1 MNARIEFWGGV
12 GVIGSS
18 KVLVHDGDHR
28 VLLDLGLD
36 IPREGDLFRAPARI
50 PADDELRT
58 RLATKTAA
66 AIPGIYDPSALGAG
80 DPLADTAGPTAVFI
94 SHPHI
99 DHVGL
104 AGFVRPEIAI
114 SASPDALAL
123 LTALDVAGEKL
134 AGPRPLSTWQAIT
147 AGQAVRHG
155 PMTIERFDVDHD
167 VPGASGYRVTTSD
180 GVLAF
185 TGDIRFHGHHPE
197 RSLAFTEAVKGCDVL
212 VTEGTTLSFDEY
224 HPLRTERDVAADYEA
239 ALAGRQDL
247 MLQSVYPRDLDRVR
261 AFLEIAAARGRV
273 VAWPAQTAV
282 FLAAAGVPGVV
293 AVDPA
298 AVRADPGGFVVQLD
312 PGDLPFLLDLPIG
325 PGSAMLHANGEPLG
339 PFDPR
344 WSLYTDWLRFRGLP
358 LVQIGCSGHA
368 YQDDLHEM
376 VYRIRPR
383 VVVPIHTRSPY
394 RLHPAG
400 GPHRLIVDYA
410 QSYDFN
416 GNRS

>member
-18 KVLVHDGDHR
+18 KVLIRDGGHR

-50 PADDELRT
+50 PPDAELEV

-66 AIPGIYDPSALGAG
+66 AIPGVYDPAALAAG
-80 DPLADTAGPTAVFI
+80 HPLADAAGPTALFI

-104 AGFVRPEIAI
+104 AGFVRPDIAI
-114 SASPDALAL
+114 RTSPAGLAL
-123 LTALDVAGEKL
+123 LNALDAAGEKL
-134 AGPRPLSTWQAIT
+134 AGPRSLATWSAMDT
-147 AGQAVRHG
+147 PVRHG

-197 RSLAFTEAVKGCDVL
+197 LSWAFTDASKGCDVL

-224 HPLRTERDVAADYEA
+224 HPLRTERDVEAGYAA
-239 ALAGRQDL
+239 ALAASQDL

-261 AFLEIAAARGRV
+261 ALIAIAAAHGRV
-273 VAWPAQTAV
+273 IAWPARTAT
-282 FLAAAGVPGVV
+282 FLRAAGLSGIVTT
-293 AVDPA
+293 DLT

-312 PGDLPFLLDLPIG
+312 PGNLPFLLDLPTG

-344 WSLYTDWLRFRGLP
+344 WALYTDWLRFRGLP

-376 VYRIRPR
+376 LYRIRPR

-394 RLHPAG
+394 RLHPVG
-400 GPHRLIVDYA
+400 GPHRLVADYA
-410 QSYDFN
+410 QAYDFN
-416 GNRS
+416 GDIS

>member
-18 KVLVHDGDHR
+18 KVLIRDGDHR

-36 IPREGDLFRAPARI
+36 IPREGDLFRPPARI
-50 PADDELRT
+50 PPDDELRV
-58 RLATKTAA
+58 RLATGTAA
-66 AIPGIYDPSALGAG
+66 AIPGIYDPAALTAA
-80 DPLADTAGPTAVFI
+80 DPLADAAGPTAVFI

-104 AGFVRPEIAI
+104 AGFIRPDVTIG
-114 SASPDALAL
+114 ASPDCLAL
-123 LTALDVAGEKL
+123 LTALDLAGEPL
-134 AGPRPLSTWQAIT
+134 AGPRDLSTWSDIGAPVT
-147 AGQAVRHG
+147 HG

-167 VPGASGYRVTTSD
+167 IPGASGYRVTTSD

-197 RSLAFTEAVKGCDVL
+197 RSWAFAEAIKGCDVL

-224 HPLRTERDVAADYEA
+224 HPLRTEQDVAAGYAA
-239 ALAGRQDL
+239 ALAAAPSDL

-261 AFLEIAAARGRV
+261 ALIEIAAGQGRTIT
-273 VAWPAQTAV
+273 WPVPAAT
-282 FLAAAGVPGVV
+282 FLRAAGVSG
-293 AVDPA
+293 AVTADLA
-298 AVRADPGGFVVQLD
+298 EIRANPGGFVVQLD
-312 PGDLPFLLDLPIG
+312 TGDLPSLLDLPVG

-344 WSLYTDWLRFRGLP
+344 WALYTDWLRYRGLP
-358 LVQIGCSGHA
+358 LVQLGCSGHA
-368 YQDDLHEM
+368 SQDDLHEM
-376 VYRIRPR
+376 LYRIRPR

-394 RLHPAG
+394 RLHPVG
-400 GPHRLIVDYA
+400 GPTRVIAEYA
-410 QSYDFN
+410 RSYDFD
-416 GNRS
+416 GNIA

>member
-1 MNARIEFWGGV
+1 MSAHIEFWGGI

-18 KVLVHDGDHR
+18 KVLIRDGDHR

-36 IPREGDLFRAPARI
+36 IPREGDLFRGPAAI
-50 PADDELRT
+50 PPGDELRI
-58 RLATKTAA
+58 RIATKTAA
-66 AIPGIYDPSALGAG
+66 AIPGIYDPSALEAG
-80 DPLADTAGPTAVFI
+80 HPLADEAGPTAVFI

-104 AGFVRPEIAI
+104 AGFIRPGIAVH
-114 SASPDALAL
+114 ASPAGLAL
-123 LTALDVAGEKL
+123 LTALDTAGERL
-134 AGPRPLSTWQAIT
+134 AGPRSLTTWT
-147 AGQAVRHG
+147 AMNAPVTHG

-197 RSLAFTEAVKGCDVL
+197 RSWAFAEAVNGCDVL
-212 VTEGTTLSFDEY
+212 VTEGTTLSFDEH
-224 HPLRTERDVAADYEA
+224 HPLRTEADVAADYAA
-239 ALAGRQDL
+239 ALAASGDL

-261 AFLEIAAARGRV
+261 ALIAIAAGHGRTI
-273 VAWPAQTAV
+273 AWPAATAA
-282 FLAAAGVPGVV
+282 FLRAAGLDGVV
-293 AVDPA
+293 TADLA

-312 PGDLPFLLDLPIG
+312 PGDLPSMLDLPAG

-376 VYRIRPR
+376 LYRIRPR
-383 VVVPIHTRSPY
+383 VVVPIHTISPY
-394 RLHPAG
+394 RLHPVG
-400 GPHRLIVDYA
+400 GPRRLIAGYA
-410 QSYDFN
+410 QSYNFN
-416 GNRS
+416 GDIS

>member
-1 MNARIEFWGGV
+1 MNAHIEFWGGV

-18 KVLVHDGDHR
+18 KVLIHDGGHR

-36 IPREGDLFRAPARI
+36 IPREGDLLRAPVRI
-50 PADDELRT
+50 PPDAELEVRI
-58 RLATKTAA
+58 ATKTAA
-66 AIPGIYDPSALGAG
+66 AIPGVYDPAALAAG
-80 DPLADTAGPTAVFI
+80 DPLADAAGPTALFI

-104 AGFVRPEIAI
+104 AGFVRPDIPI
-114 SASPDALAL
+114 RTSPAGLAL
-123 LTALDVAGEKL
+123 LSALDTAGEKL
-134 AGPRPLSTWQAIT
+134 AGPRSLSTWQSMT
-147 AGQAVRHG
+147 AGAVTQHG

-197 RSLAFTEAVKGCDVL
+197 LSWAFADAIKGCDIL

-224 HPLRTERDVAADYEA
+224 HPPRTERDVATLYAE
-239 ALAGRQDL
+239 ALAASNDL
-247 MLQSVYPRDLDRVR
+247 MLQAVYARDLDRVR
-261 AFLEIAAARGRV
+261 ALIAIAAAHGRV
-273 VAWPAQTAV
+273 IAWPGMTPA
-282 FLAAAGVPGVV
+282 FLRAAGIDGVV
-293 AVDPA
+293 PIDLA

-312 PGDLPFLLDLPIG
+312 PANLPFLLELPTG

-344 WSLYTDWLRFRGLP
+344 WSLYTDWLRYRGLP

-376 VYRIRPR
+376 LYRIRPR

-394 RLHPAG
+394 RLHPVG
-400 GPHRLIVDYA
+400 GPHRLVADYA
-410 QSYDFN
+410 QAYDFQ
-416 GNRS
+416 GTPL

>member
-1 MNARIEFWGGV
+1 MSAQIEFWGGV

-18 KVLVHDGDHR
+18 KVLIRDGDHR

-50 PADDELRT
+50 PPDRELPV

-66 AIPGIYDPSALGAG
+66 AIPGVYDPAALSGG
-80 DPLADTAGPTAVFI
+80 DPLGDAAGPTAIFI

-104 AGFVRPEIAI
+104 AGFVRPDVAI
-114 SASPDALAL
+114 STSSEGLAL
-123 LTALDVAGEKL
+123 LGALDVSGEKL
-134 AGPRPLSTWQAIT
+134 AGPRDLSSWSAMDKPVT
-147 AGQAVRHG
+147 HG

-197 RSLAFTEAVKGCDVL
+197 RSWAFTDAVKGCDVL

-224 HPLRTERDVAADYEA
+224 HPLRTEQYVARDYAA
-239 ALAGRQDL
+239 ALDDAPADL

-261 AFLEIAAARGRV
+261 ALIAIAAAHGRV
-273 VAWPAQTAV
+273 IAWPAQVAA
-282 FLAAAGVPGVV
+282 FLRAAGVDDVV
-293 AVDPA
+293 PIDLAE
-298 AVRADPGGFVVQLD
+298 VRANPGGFVVQLD
-312 PGDLPFLLDLPIG
+312 AGDLPFLLELPVG
-325 PGSAMLHANGEPLG
+325 PASAMLHANGEPLG

-344 WSLYTDWLRFRGLP
+344 WALYTDWLRHRGLQ
-358 LVQIGCSGHA
+358 LVSIGCSGHA
-368 YQDDLHEM
+368 SQDDLHEM
-376 VYRIRPR
+376 LYRIRPR

-394 RLHPAG
+394 RLHPVG
-400 GPHRLIVDYA
+400 GPYRLIADYA
-410 QSYDFN
+410 RSYDFN
-416 GNRS
+416 GNIS